1 MKIASLEFIA
11 LAVPAE
17 PPPVTSFGLMLR
29 RSTLLVRARDS
40 DGAHGWGE
48 IWCNFPLRAMAAR
61 KALGEDVFAPV
72 AIGAEFDGPEAA
84 HAYLAKRT
92 HVLSLQTGEPG
103 TFAQVLAGIDQ
114 ALWDLAARKA
124 GLPLWKFLGGAS
136 GSVATYASGM
146 GPEGADAQAAAKRE
160 EGYDAFKLKIG
171 FAAERDR
178 DNLKALRAGAGKDAV
193 IMADANQAWTVEE
206 ACKRAGMLAEFG
218 LDWLEEPLPA
228 DRPVDEWRRVAA
240 AASIQLAAGENLRD
254 GAFDTALESRT
265 LGVLQPDIA
274 KWGGFTRCLPLAKKA
289 MAAGVR
295 FCPHFLGGAVGLAA
309 SAHLLAA
316 AGGAGRL
323 EIDAQNN
330 ALRDRLLPEF
340 PRVREGRLTLPERP
354 GLGYDPEPGFLAS
367 VST

>member
-1 MKIASLEFIA
+1 MKIASLEFFA

-29 RSTLLVRARDS
+29 RSALLVRARDAG
-40 DGAHGWGE
+40 GAHGWGE
-48 IWCNFPLRAMAAR
+48 IWCNFPPRAMAAR

-72 AIGAEFDGPEAA
+72 AIGAEFDGPSQA
-84 HAYLAKRT
+84 HAFLAQRT

-124 GLPLWKFLGGAS
+124 GQPLWKFLGGTQAS
-136 GSVATYASGM
+136 VPTYASGL
-146 GPEGADAQAAAKRE
+146 GPEGADAQAAAKRA

-178 DNLKALRAGAGKDAV
+178 RNLVALRDGAGPGAV
-193 IMADANQAWTVEE
+193 VMADANQAWTVEE
-206 ACKRAGMLAEFG
+206 SCERARALAEFG
-218 LDWLEEPLPA
+218 LDWLEEPIPA
-228 DRPVDEWRRVAA
+228 DRPIEEWRRVAEA
-240 AASIQLAAGENLRD
+240 APMPISAGENLRD
-254 GAFDTALESRT
+254 GGFDAAIAS
-265 LGVLQPDIA
+265 GAVAVLQPDIA
-274 KWGGFTRCLPLAKKA
+274 KWGGFTRCLPLARKA
-289 MAAGVR
+289 KAAGLR

-316 AGGAGRL
+316 AGGDGRL

-330 ALRDRLLPEF
+330 ALRDRLVPDF
-340 PRVREGRLTLPERP
+340 PRVRDGRLTLPDRP
-354 GLGYDPEPGFLAS
+354 GLGYDPDLGVLAA
-367 VST
+367 TAA

>member
-1 MKIASLEFIA
+1 MRIASLEFIA

-29 RSTLLVRARDS
+29 RSALLVRARDA

-61 KALGEDVFAPV
+61 KALGEDVFAPA
-72 AIGAEFDGPEAA
+72 AIGVDFDGPAA
-84 HAYLAKRT
+84 AYAHLAKRT

-103 TFAQVLAGIDQ
+103 TFAQTLAGIDQ

-124 GLPLWKFLGGAS
+124 GQPLWKFLGGAS
-136 GSVATYASGM
+136 NSVATYASGM
-146 GPEGADAQAAAKRE
+146 GPEGAGAQAEAKRA

-178 DNLKALRAGAGKDAV
+178 NNLATLRAAAGKDAT
-193 IMADANQAWTVEE
+193 IMADANQAWDVEE
-206 ACKRAGMLAEFG
+206 ACKRARMLGEFG

-228 DRPVDEWRRVAA
+228 DRPMDEWRRVAQ
-240 AASIQLAAGENLRD
+240 AASMPLAAGENLRD
-254 GAFDTALESRT
+254 GGFDSALDAKT

-295 FCPHFLGGAVGLAA
+295 FCPHFLGGALGLAA

-340 PRVREGRLTLPERP
+340 PRLRDGRLTLPERP
-354 GLGYDPEPGFLAS
+354 GLGYDPDPELMKKSAA
-367 VST
+367 

>member
-1 MKIASLEFIA
+1 MKIAALDFIA

-29 RSTLLVRARDS
+29 RSALLVRARDA
-40 DGAHGWGE
+40 DGAYGWGE

-72 AIGAEFDGPEAA
+72 LLGAAFDGPQAA
-84 HAYLAKRT
+84 HAHLAQRT

-124 GLPLWKFLGGAS
+124 GLPLWKFLGGTG

-146 GPEGADAQAAAKRE
+146 GPEGADAQAAAKRAQ
-160 EGYDAFKLKIG
+160 GFDAFKLKIG

-178 DNLKALRAGAGKDAV
+178 ANLAALRAGAGAGAV
-193 IMADANQAWTVEE
+193 VMADANQAWDVDE
-206 ACKRAGMLAEFG
+206 ACKRADMYAEFG

-228 DRPVDEWRRVAA
+228 DRPIEEWRRVAA
-240 AASIQLAAGENLRD
+240 AAPMQLAAGENLRD
-254 GAFDTALESRT
+254 GAFDAAIESLT

-289 MAAGVR
+289 MASGLR

-316 AGGAGRL
+316 AGGGGRL

-330 ALRDRLLPEF
+330 ALRDRLLPDF
-340 PRVREGRLTLPERP
+340 PRVRDGRLTLPDRP
-354 GLGYDPEPGFLAS
+354 GLGYDPDPDMLKAS
-367 VST
+367 AV

>member
-1 MKIASLEFIA
+1 MKIASLDFIA

-29 RSTLLVRARDS
+29 RSALLVRARDS
-40 DGAHGWGE
+40 DGAQGWGE

-61 KALGEDVFAPV
+61 QALGEDVFAPV
-72 AIGAEFDGPEAA
+72 AIGAEFEGPAQA
-84 HAYLAKRT
+84 HAFLAKRT

-124 GLPLWKFLGGAS
+124 GQPLWKFLGGAT

-146 GPEGADAQAAAKRE
+146 GPEGADAQAAAKRA

-171 FAAERDR
+171 FSAERDR
-178 DNLKALRAGAGKDAV
+178 ANLAALRAGAGPGAT
-193 IMADANQAWTVEE
+193 IMADANQAWSADE
-206 ACKRAGMLAEFG
+206 ACKRAEMYAEFG

-228 DRPVDEWRRVAA
+228 DRPIEEWRRVAA
-240 AASIQLAAGENLRD
+240 AASMQLAAGENLRD
-254 GAFDTALESRT
+254 GGFDEAIASGAV
-265 LGVLQPDIA
+265 GVLQPDIA

-289 MAAGVR
+289 MAAGLR

-330 ALRDRLLPEF
+330 ALRDRLLPDF
-340 PRVREGRLTLPERP
+340 PRLRDGRLTLPDRP
-354 GLGYDPEPGFLAS
+354 GLGYDPDPDMMKAS
-367 VST
+367 AV

>member
-1 MKIASLEFIA
+1 MKLASLDFIA

-29 RSTLLVRARDS
+29 RSALLVRARDT

-61 KALGEDVFAPV
+61 KALAEDVFAPV
-72 AIGAEFDGPEAA
+72 ALGAEFEGPAQA
-84 HAYLAKRT
+84 HEFLAKRT

-103 TFAQVLAGIDQ
+103 TFAQTLAGIDQ

-124 GLPLWKFLGGAS
+124 GQPLWKFLGGTA
-136 GSVATYASGM
+136 GSVATYASGL
-146 GPEGADAQAAAKRE
+146 GPEGADAQAAAKRA

-171 FAAERDR
+171 FALERDR
-178 DNLKALRAGAGKDAV
+178 ANLASLREGAGPGAV
-193 IMADANQAWTVEE
+193 VMADANQAWTVDE
-206 ACKRAGMLAEFG
+206 ACRRAEHLAEFG

-228 DRPVDEWRRVAA
+228 DRPMDEWRRVAKA
-240 AASIQLAAGENLRD
+240 APMKLAAGENLRD
-254 GAFDTALESRT
+254 GAFDAALESLT

-274 KWGGFTRCLPLAKKA
+274 KWGGFTRCLPLARKSL
-289 MAAGVR
+289 AAGVR

-316 AGGAGRL
+316 AGGGGRL

-330 ALRDRLLPEF
+330 ALRDRLLPDF
-340 PRVREGRLTLPERP
+340 PKVRAGRLTLPDRP
-354 GLGYDPEPGFLAS
+354 GLGYDPDPDMLRKEAA
-367 VST
+367 